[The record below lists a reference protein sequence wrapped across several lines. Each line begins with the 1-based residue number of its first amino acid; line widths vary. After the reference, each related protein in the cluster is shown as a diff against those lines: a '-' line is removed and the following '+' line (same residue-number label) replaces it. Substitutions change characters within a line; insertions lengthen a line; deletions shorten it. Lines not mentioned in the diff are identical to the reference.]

1 MIAAPLERYADVLRQ
16 RFGTAK
22 QRLDLMRNPDRYGKR
37 NLAKP
42 RGSTTL
48 KAPFIDTMKK
58 YYAKRE
64 DSSSKAFF
72 LSDDE
77 LEDRYS
83 CTYKAVK
90 MFVTVQVI
98 PGTPGMTNVS
108 KVFDEKRDFYCLMIE
123 DMIESQLGSGKDGTG
138 LPLFSTLKH
147 YGAMYFLSVTIRAVL
162 KEHRTRPSLWNKD
175 PAVGGVSFIKY
186 CEERDFNRFIIM

>member
-1 MIAAPLERYADVLRQ
+1 
-16 RFGTAK
+16 
-22 QRLDLMRNPDRYGKR
+22 
-37 NLAKP
+37 
-42 RGSTTL
+42 
-48 KAPFIDTMKK
+48 
-58 YYAKRE
+58 
-64 DSSSKAFF
+64 
-72 LSDDE
+72 
-77 LEDRYS
+77 
-83 CTYKAVK
+83 

-98 PGTPGMTNVS
+98 PGTPGMTNMS

-175 PAVGGVSFIKY
+175 PAVGGPPGRNNQSAVLLCKTQVAADDDGVKVKL
-186 CEERDFNRFIIM
+186 EEVKQELASIGTVKIERRAPCLLQLS